1 MAYKT
6 LQHFVHTL
14 QQAQELVIIDEFV
27 SPHLEISEITDR
39 VSKQGGKALLFT
51 NNGTEFPLLI
61 NSMGSEKRMCLALGV
76 KSLDQA
82 AEEISDLFAGMM
94 NNSGGLM
101 GKLRILPT
109 LGKIASWMPKVIKG
123 RGACQQVVMPAPDLS
138 KLPVLTCWP
147 HDGGPFITLPAVH
160 TKDPLTGIR
169 NLGMYRMQ
177 VFNNELT
184 GMHWHLHKNSAR
196 HYNEYKQL
204 GLRMPVAVAL
214 GGDPSCTYSASAP
227 LPDNIDEYM
236 LAGFLRKKK
245 VELVKC
251 LTCDLEVPAE
261 ADFVIEGYVDP
272 SEDLILEGPFGDHT
286 GFYSLADYYPRFHVT
301 CITHRRDAIYPA
313 TIVGIPPQEDA
324 FMGLAT
330 ERIFLAPIRLSM
342 IPELIDLHM
351 PREGVFHNIVL
362 ARINKTYAGQAT
374 KVMNALWGAGQM
386 MFNKI
391 LIVLDRDISLTDYT
405 RVLEVIGETVDPS
418 ADILLSK
425 GPSDVLD
432 HSSAQFAFAGK
443 LGVDATD
450 KLPVERK
457 AGSLFPSNSNIS
469 KQEFIDCEGIT
480 HINTSYI
487 NHGLLI
493 LAVDKAIAK
502 QINKFHSIL
511 SKKDILKGIRFVV
524 YVDKQ
529 VDVFN
534 MADVAWL
541 VANNCDPQRDCF
553 ITLSDITDTFQ
564 QLVIDGTRKTDKLD
578 GFKREWPNVLTMD
591 VDTIKAIDAKWDCLG
606 LGVLIPSPSLRYRA
620 LTLPGGARVSSP
632 D

>member
-196 HYNEYKQL
+196 HYNEYKQP

>member
-511 SKKDILKGIRFVV
+511 IKKDISKGIRFVV

>member
-245 VELVKC
+245 VKLVKC

-511 SKKDILKGIRFVV
+511 SKKDISKGIRFVV

-553 ITLSDITDTFQ
+553 ITLSDNTDTFQ